1 MCEKNKNAMKTI
13 TVRNLLMT
21 LVALVLSLYAVAED
35 NIKGSAP
42 ADNQRYGLYNVES
55 GQFVGFSGGSL
66 SLSTGRG
73 SLVTL
78 TSADPNNVNTG
89 SYELTFGQDAVW
101 TTFQGTVGVGD
112 VPANGNKT
120 WMFNLVDAA
129 ENIYTMGC
137 RDNDANAVDY
147 LYYSTMN
154 SGFALSYEEPTLG
167 GRWKLVAEDDLPW
180 LLVLDEGSSNNVIP
194 TDTDPYLVHL
204 KRTFT
209 LNSWNTLCLP
219 FSLTTA
225 QLKNQFGEDVQ
236 LVAPGGFIEGTKTL
250 SFYNALKEKDAETS
264 VEAGY
269 TYLVK
274 PTMEPQN
281 SYYSFENISGFVDQP
296 TDQTIAGGVK
306 FTGSFNKTVAPIG
319 KYIIRKNTVYC
330 LTKDMAM
337 KGFRAWFAPV
347 SESQAPIYFWA
358 IDEDD
363 PTGIE
368 EVFKRKGA
376 VDIYSIGGTLVR
388 QGATSTQGLLKG
400 VYIVDG
406 QKVLVK

>member
-1 MCEKNKNAMKTI
+1 MKTI
-13 TVRNLLMT
+13 TVKDLIMMF
-21 LVALVLSLYAVAED
+21 VALVLSLSAMAED
-35 NIKGSAP
+35 IKGSAP
-42 ADNQRYGLYNVES
+42 ATNTRYGLYNVEK
-55 GQFVGFSGGSL
+55 GQFVGLSGGSL

-78 TSADPNNVNTG
+78 TSADPDGVNTG
-89 SYELTFGQDAVW
+89 SYKLSFGSDSVW

-120 WMFNLVDAA
+120 WMFNLVDAK
-129 ENIYTMGC
+129 EKIYTMGC

-154 SGFALSYEEPTLG
+154 NGFALSYEEPNISGT
-167 GRWKLVAEDDLPW
+167 WKLVAEKDLPW
-180 LLVLDEGSSNNVIP
+180 LLVLDEESGNNDIP

-219 FSLTTA
+219 FNLTTA
-225 QLKNQFGEDVQ
+225 QIKDQFGDDVQ
-236 LVAPGGFIEGTKTL
+236 LVTPGAFIDGTKTL
-250 SFYNALKEKDAETS
+250 TFYNALKEKDADIS
-264 VEAGY
+264 VEAGN
-269 TYLVK
+269 TYLVR
-274 PTMEPQN
+274 PTLEPEN
-281 SYYSFENISGFVDQP
+281 SYYSFENISGFVDKP
-296 TDQTIAGGVK
+296 IDQTIAGGVK
-306 FTGSFNKTVAPIG
+306 FTGSFNQTMAPVG

-330 LTKDMAM
+330 LTKEMAM
-337 KGFRAWFAPV
+337 KGFRAWFEPV
-347 SESQAPIYFWA
+347 SETQSPIYFWA

-363 PTGIE
+363 PTGID

>member
-1 MCEKNKNAMKTI
+1 MKTI
-13 TVRNLLMT
+13 TVRNLLM
-21 LVALVLSLYAVAED
+21 LFVALVLSVSAVAED

-42 ADNQRYGLYNVES
+42 EKDKRFGLYNVEK
-55 GQFVGFSGGSL
+55 GQFVDVSANGLALSSGHVG
-66 SLSTGRG
+66 
-73 SLVTL
+73 LVTL
-78 TSADPNNVNTG
+78 TSADPDNVNTG

-101 TTFQGTVGVGD
+101 TTFQGTVGVGE

-154 SGFALSYEEPTLG
+154 SGFALSYEEPNIAGT
-167 GRWKLVAEDDLPW
+167 WKLVAEEDLPW
-180 LLVLDEGSSNNVIP
+180 LIVLDETSAENTNIVKNVSG
-194 TDTDPYLVHL
+194 TEPYIVHL
-204 KRTFT
+204 VRKFST
-209 LNSWNTLCLP
+209 NMWNTLCLP
-219 FSLTTA
+219 FSLTSE
-225 QLKNQFGEDVQ
+225 QLKGQFGDDVQ
-236 LVAPGGFIEGTKTL
+236 LVAPGGYDETKHTVL
-250 SFYNALKEKDAETS
+250 FYDVLKDGL
-264 VEAGY
+264 EAGH

-274 PTMEPQN
+274 PSQPADA
-281 SYYSFENISGFVDQP
+281 GFYTFDGILPNQFVETP
-296 TDQTIAGGVK
+296 VEETIYGNVK
-306 FTGSFNKTVAPIG
+306 FTASYDKTTAPAG
-319 KYIIRKNTVYC
+319 KYVINQNRIYH
-330 LTKDMAM
+330 LTSEMTM

-400 VYIVDG
+400 VYVVDG